1 MTKESLRGGKKVKA
15 YSLDLRM
22 RVVEAYRKHQGSQ
35 RELAKRFAVSL
46 SFIRDL
52 MRRVRQTGSIEPKPH
67 GGGYPTKITD
77 DGLQRIS
84 QLVVADSDAT
94 LAELCE
100 QLVKVHCVRIG
111 CSTMCRTL
119 KKLRLTRKKR
129 RSMPMSG
136 IPKLSSNRVRSTES
150 KSVRL
155 MRTR

>member
-1 MTKESLRGGKKVKA
+1 VKA

-22 RVVEAYRKHQGSQ
+22 RVVEAYRKQQGSQ
-35 RELAKRFAVSL
+35 RELAKRFGVSL

-52 MRRVRQTGSIEPKPH
+52 MRRVRQTGSIEPKAH
-67 GGGYPTKITD
+67 GGGYQTKITD
-77 DGLQRIS
+77 DGLQTIS

-100 QLVKVHCVRIG
+100 QLVKVHSVRIS
-111 CSTMCRTL
+111 CSTMCRAL

-129 RSMPMSG
+129 RSMPMSA
-136 IPKLSSNRVRSTES
+136 IPKLSSNRVRSTQS